1 MKMLDDNS
9 STPKSIRH
17 YFGATTAKI
26 IFYLPSAPTIPKNW
40 HPTNEQA
47 IEQLIHANGNHW
59 RKIMVIISKLVCKE
73 FSDWR
78 KVQPNLFQQSSTD
91 HIPLAIVIVNESFEQ
106 ADDLALDPNIQHII
120 CGKNTFSRFSFEN
133 IVLDQNLS
141 LNDKQ
146 AIQYHHPVFLTPYLD
161 YRQFPNALIAL
172 LRPMLHHN
180 TPGFKM

>member
-1 MKMLDDNS
+1 MKMLNDNS
-9 STPKSIRH
+9 SAPESIRH

-40 HPTNEQA
+40 HPANEQA

-78 KVQPNLFQQSSTD
+78 KVQPSLFQQSSAA

-106 ADDLALDPNIQHII
+106 ADDLALDPNILHII